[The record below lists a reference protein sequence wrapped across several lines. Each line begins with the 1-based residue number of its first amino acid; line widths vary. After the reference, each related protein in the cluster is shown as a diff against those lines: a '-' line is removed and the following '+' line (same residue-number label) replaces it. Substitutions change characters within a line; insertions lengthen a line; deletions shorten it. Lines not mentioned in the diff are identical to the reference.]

1 MDNQIVNL
9 TVFLFKE
16 YIHEFSDCLKSA
28 ASLSSSK
35 LKAMFG
41 LDGTIYYCDSRKKF
55 PRWKSYLDELSEE
68 TIDITENTS
77 NKAVIL
83 LRVRNRIMAVVFGY
97 GRSFLKEECLERNF
111 GLKVA
116 LNTID
121 PNKMRSIN
129 AATIEDMVVTTQR
142 QASYSTTQDEF
153 GLNVTND
160 IMKGLTGEPYD
171 PIYGNHISRKGLFG
185 LYLSI

>member
-9 TVFLFKE
+9 TIFLFKE

-83 LRVRNRIMAVVFGY
+83 LRVRNRIMAVVF
-97 GRSFLKEECLERNF
+97 
-111 GLKVA
+111 
-116 LNTID
+116 
-121 PNKMRSIN
+121 
-129 AATIEDMVVTTQR
+129 
-142 QASYSTTQDEF
+142 
-153 GLNVTND
+153 
-160 IMKGLTGEPYD
+160 
-171 PIYGNHISRKGLFG
+171 
-185 LYLSI
+185 

>member
-9 TVFLFKE
+9 TIFLFKE

-68 TIDITENTS
+68 LSFDFSKAKNDLLDQLSAMEDIEEGENSSDASFEKGNGTDIYEK
-77 NKAVIL
+77 NG
-83 LRVRNRIMAVVFGY
+83 RINESVKKQ
-97 GRSFLKEECLERNF
+97 RDTNELIESFQREKSMLTKELMPKE
-111 GLKVA
+111 KK
-116 LNTID
+116 
-121 PNKMRSIN
+121 P
-129 AATIEDMVVTTQR
+129 
-142 QASYSTTQDEF
+142 DE
-153 GLNVTND
+153 
-160 IMKGLTGEPYD
+160 MSELTG
-171 PIYGNHISRKGLFG
+171 K
-185 LYLSI
+185 LSSGRRS